1 MLRRFSQANVDIAF
15 IDEGQGRPILLIHGF
30 GSNHSVNW
38 IGPGWVDALVRAGRR
53 VIALDN
59 RGHGAS
65 SKLYDP
71 SDYHSATMAD
81 DALALL
87 DHLAIQRCAVMGYSM
102 GARISAHLAL
112 AAPDRLT
119 ALILGG
125 LGIHLVDGAGLPTSI
140 ADAMLAPT
148 LDDVTDPMGRTFRA
162 FADQTGADRL
172 ALAAC
177 IRGSRQTLSRAE
189 VAAIDTPT
197 LIAVGTRDTIA
208 GSSHELA
215 ALMPNAVALDIP
227 GKDHN
232 PAVGDKVFK
241 QGALAFLAT
250 HEESD

>member
-1 MLRRFSQANVDIAF
+1 MLQRFSHGDVEIAF

-38 IGPGWVDALVRAGRR
+38 VGSGWVDTLVKAGRR
-53 VIALDN
+53 VVALDN

-65 SKLYDP
+65 TKLYQP
-71 SDYHSATMAD
+71 SNYHSATMAG

-87 DHLAIQRCAVMGYSM
+87 DHLAIPRCAVMGYSM

-119 ALILGG
+119 ALIMGG
-125 LGIHLVDGAGLPTSI
+125 LGIHLIDGAGLPTTI
-140 ADAMLAPT
+140 ADAMLAPSVE
-148 LDDVTDPMGRTFRA
+148 DVTDAMGRTFRV
-162 FADQTGADRL
+162 FADHTGADRL

-189 VAAIDTPT
+189 VAAIETPA

-208 GSSHELA
+208 GSAPDLA
-215 ALMPNAVALDIP
+215 VLMPNAVALDIP

-241 QGALAFLAT
+241 HGALAFLAA
-250 HEESD
+250 HEEAD